1 MAKKSEFTSYAT
13 YILLNWL
20 EYDKFTLL
28 LVLGIKS
35 RVLGKCLGCMDDLGC
50 DPANQSNQSMV
61 ASSWMWWWVWWE
73 FQTVMSAFRHHW
85 GLPMVPT
92 LCKSPLSRTLLHSR
106 PIGNHHAY
114 ESILV
119 ASFPSQGRDNS
130 VVCLSSTVWSSRP
143 PTLGHFNA
151 QILGHLRVRFGQ
163 NSQVNDPVPVSV
175 EIILVSSFIWETRL
189 GF

>member
-1 MAKKSEFTSYAT
+1 MSSLFSWSWASNQECLASAWVVWMTWDVIQPIDPT
-13 YILLNWL
+13 
-20 EYDKFTLL
+20 
-28 LVLGIKS
+28 
-35 RVLGKCLGCMDDLGC
+35 RVWWHHHGC
-50 DPANQSNQSMV
+50 DDGFGGSSRQLCQHLASMK
-61 ASSWMWWWVWWE
+61 WW
-73 FQTVMSAFRHHW
+73 SICRHHW

-114 ESILV
+114 GSILV
-119 ASFPSQGRDNS
+119 ASFLSQGRDNA
-130 VVCLSSTVWSSRP
+130 VVWLNSTAWSSGP

-163 NSQVNDPVPVSV
+163 NSQVNDPVSV
-175 EIILVSSFIWETRL
+175 EIILVSSFIWETRP

>member
-1 MAKKSEFTSYAT
+1 MLWLYGWLGMWSSQSIQPEYGGIIMDVMMSSVGVPDSY
-13 YILLNWL
+13 
-20 EYDKFTLL
+20 
-28 LVLGIKS
+28 GS
-35 RVLGKCLGCMDDLGC
+35 RKQAWNDDPSVGG
-50 DPANQSNQSMV
+50 
-61 ASSWMWWWVWWE
+61 
-73 FQTVMSAFRHHW
+73 HHW

-106 PIGNHHAY
+106 TIGNHHAY
-114 ESILV
+114 GSILV
-119 ASFPSQGRDNS
+119 ASFPSKGRDNA

-163 NSQVNDPVPVSV
+163 NSQVNDPVSV